1 MRGAARLEGKL
12 IGFWLFT
19 LAVRPAVRP
28 SVSAVSASQPAVRLS
43 LAAELA
49 ENECTSLISSLTWKL
64 WYLSLQNATCKSET
78 QTCKLKGVEL
88 SVAWLLLLYS
98 QELEEQ
104 AH

>member
-19 LAVRPAVRP
+19 LAVRP

-64 WYLSLQNATCKSET
+64 WYLSL
-78 QTCKLKGVEL
+78 
-88 SVAWLLLLYS
+88 
-98 QELEEQ
+98 
-104 AH
+104 